1 MPTPESIRIVSV
13 VAVVVLLFWGIKRPV
28 FAGISYLVL
37 DYCKVSHY
45 YPGFAQI
52 KGELVLGILILLG
65 VLVSG
70 KLRNKLFLP
79 YTRLNSYLLFFIISM
94 FVSFAVAIDHQ
105 HSWDNEVYAFIR
117 VLIQYAII
125 LGTLDDEKDIK
136 IFAWAFVIMYAFL
149 AYEPTYGFLYG
160 VDPNKQMYGDI
171 YVGQVGILSGHVAL
185 ANNMNQMIPIA
196 IFLIPTVKNKALK
209 LLALIP
215 LLIFVT
221 ALIGSGSRGGVIGF
235 IGVIAALIYFSKQR
249 LRNAV
254 ILMIVL
260 AMFFGLSSMFRSTAM
275 RIDQDQTEGRLMG
288 IIHALEMIRVKGHI
302 FGVGPGCYMIAR
314 GRYFGHTMMSH
325 NIYGEVIGDL
335 GIPGTI
341 AWAFLILEIFKNF
354 AKAKRKLMSLPMKD
368 SFLYKVTVG
377 LQISLIVRLF
387 ISLGSHGL
395 YYIYWYLIAA
405 LSIAIL
411 RVVEGVREN
420 EERKATGAVTPSG
433 GCEDNVEEGGGG

>member
-1 MPTPESIRIVSV
+1 MPSPDSIRIVSV
-13 VAVVVLLFWGIKRPV
+13 VAVVVLLLLGLKRPV
-28 FAGISYLVL
+28 FAAISYLVL
-37 DYCKVSHY
+37 DLCKVSHY
-45 YPGFAQI
+45 YPAFAQI
-52 KGELVLGILILLG
+52 KAELGLG
-65 VLVSG
+65 VLILAIVLLSG
-70 KLRNKLFLP
+70 KLRNKLLLP
-79 YTRLNSYLLFFIISM
+79 YTRLNNYFFFFVICI

-105 HSWDNEVYAFIR
+105 HSWDHEVYAFIR
-117 VLIQYAII
+117 VLIEYAII

-136 IFAWAFVIMYAFL
+136 TFAWAFVVIYAFL

-160 VDPNKQMYGDI
+160 VNPDKEMYGDI
-171 YVGQVGILSGHVAL
+171 YVAGIGILSGHVAL

-196 IFLIPTVKNKALK
+196 LFLIPTVKNKALK

-215 LLIFVT
+215 LLVFIT

-260 AMFFGLSSMFRSTAM
+260 ATFFGLSSMFKSTAM
-275 RIDQDQTEGRLMG
+275 RIDRVQTEGRLIG
-288 IIHALEMIRVKGHI
+288 IIHGIEMIRLKGHI
-302 FGVGPGCYMIAR
+302 LGVGPGCYMIAR

-341 AWAFLILEIFKNF
+341 AWVFFIIHIFRNFIKTKKKLI
-354 AKAKRKLMSLPMKD
+354 SLSMEK
-368 SFLYKVTVG
+368 SFLYRLTIG
-377 LQISLIVRLF
+377 LQISLIIRLF

-395 YYIYWYLIAA
+395 YYVYWYLIAA
-405 LSIAIL
+405 LSIVLL
-411 RVVEGVREN
+411 RVVEGISEN
-420 EERKATGAVTPSG
+420 EGGKVVTVG
-433 GCEDNVEEGGGG
+433 M